1 MSHENGPSEHYFQAH
16 LANLCKIG
24 HSALFWLN
32 YLIVTDFQIQPKKL
46 GEYKV
51 TPYVSLNK
59 EIWYLDT
66 NGHFIALSMCHIS

>member
-1 MSHENGPSEHYFQAH
+1 
-16 LANLCKIG
+16 LADLCQIG

-32 YLIVTDFQIQPKKL
+32 YFIVTDFQIQPKKL

-59 EIWYLDT
+59 KIWYLDK
-66 NGHFIALSMCHIS
+66 NGHFIALSMRHIS